1 MSEIISFQNLQDTE
15 KRLVSIADS
24 VKIKL
29 DLADDMACTEETKQ
43 AVKKYRAE
51 LKKEFESYETERK
64 EKTAEYET
72 PLRLFKEMYNKYID
86 TPYKEADIALKAK
99 IDAVEW
105 EQKNAK
111 AQAVEAYGQELL
123 DAYALDWLDVSRIT
137 PAVTLSASEKSL
149 KTTVKEKAD
158 KIKSDI
164 DCIHLIDDSGEMFAE
179 YIKTL
184 DLAQAKIIVNERRA
198 AIEAAEKAKAAYR
211 QQEEV
216 KEAVEEHV
224 DSFAPPT
231 VEKEPEKVFTM
242 TFTVTGT
249 LEQLKALKAFMI
261 GNNMEFRNGGGDSE

>member
-1 MSEIISFQNLQDTE
+1 MSEIISFSDLKATE
-15 KRLVSIADS
+15 DRLISIGGG
-24 VKIKL
+24 VKERMQ
-29 DLADDMACTEETKQ
+29 LAVDMACTEDTKQ

-51 LKKEFESYETERK
+51 LKKEFEGYETERK
-64 EKTAEYET
+64 NKTAEYET
-72 PLRLFKEMYNKYID
+72 PLRLFKEMYNKYIA

-123 DAYALDWLDVSRIT
+123 DAYALDWLDVSRIM
-137 PAVTLSASEKSL
+137 PVVTLSASEKSL
-149 KTTVKEKAD
+149 KATVKEKAD

-184 DLAQAKIIVNERRA
+184 DLAQAKIIVTERRA

-231 VEKEPEKVFTM
+231 VEKEPEKVYTM
-242 TFTVTGT
+242 TFTVKGT
-249 LEQLKALKAFMI
+249 MEQLKALKAFMI
-261 GNNMEFRNGGGDSE
+261 GQSIEFKNN

>member
-1 MSEIISFQNLQDTE
+1 MSEIISFSDLKATE
-15 KRLVSIADS
+15 DRLISIGGG
-24 VKIKL
+24 VKERMQ
-29 DLADDMACTEETKQ
+29 LAVDMACTEDTKQ

-72 PLRLFKEMYNKYID
+72 PLRLFKKMYNKYIA

-123 DAYALDWLDVSRIT
+123 DAYALDWLDVSRIMPT
-137 PAVTLSASEKSL
+137 VTLSASEKSL
-149 KTTVKEKAD
+149 KATVKEKAD

-179 YIKTL
+179 YINFL
-184 DLAQAKIIVNERRA
+184 DLAMAKTTVEKRRKA
-198 AIEAAEKAKAAYR
+198 VEEAEKAKAAYT
-211 QQEEV
+211 QNEEV
-216 KEAVEEHV
+216 NRQSEEKV
-224 DSFAPPT
+224 DMLAPPT
-231 VEKEPEKVFTM
+231 VKEEKPEEEKKYTM

-249 LEQLKALKAFMI
+249 IQQLKAIKAFLI
-261 GNNMEFRNGGGDSE
+261 NNNIIFTNGG